1 MKKITQSNK
10 AFPKKISQGPS
21 MILIFFSRFKP
32 QFLSS
37 LRILFIYSAKLQ
49 QFKNVKKGRKK
60 QTNNNLLGQQ
70 LHVRHNLDKKFKKQH
85 TVSHSFLFILFP
97 SFYIQIFILVYISIK
112 YIFGVILF
120 FISYQVYIKYI
131 IYSI

>member
-10 AFPKKISQGPS
+10 TFPKKISQGPS
-21 MILIFFSRFKP
+21 MILIFFRAFNLNSY
-32 QFLSS
+32 SS
-37 LRILFIYSAKLQ
+37 LRILFIYSAKLH

-70 LHVRHNLDKKFKKQH
+70 LHVRHNLDN
-85 TVSHSFLFILFP
+85 FLKTTCCFTFVFIHIVPLFLHLD
-97 SFYIQIFILVYISIK
+97 FYSCYILIK
-112 YIFGVILF
+112 YIFAVILF